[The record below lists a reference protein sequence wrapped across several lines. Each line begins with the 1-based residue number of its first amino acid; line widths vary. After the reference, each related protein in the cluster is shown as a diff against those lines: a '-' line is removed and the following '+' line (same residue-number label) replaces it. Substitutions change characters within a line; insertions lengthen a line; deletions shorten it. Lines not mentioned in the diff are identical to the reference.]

1 MILIYFCPVK
11 RAMLNSTLHI
21 IFESIPPESL
31 IQFMAVAVSIGTV
44 IILWKFGKSPEVKY
58 LILVEILAAIWAM
71 AYGIE
76 FLRDDLEAK
85 KFWSRLSYLGI
96 SFLPVCYFFFTTT
109 FSQKRKILT
118 PGIMALLLIV
128 PFLTV
133 PVAMTDEYHHL
144 LWKNVTLNTETNM
157 LIISHSSWFWI
168 FWIYSI
174 TLILAGL
181 FNLFRSVYNFTAYYR
196 SQVGTLMIATMI
208 PLGGNLMY
216 VTGINPLPGLDWT
229 PVLFVFTGLV
239 ITFGVLKYRM
249 FDLVPFARNKLIDT
263 MSDGVIVINSEGFI
277 EDFNHAVTKIFNL
290 ASVDIRRKRF
300 NTIFK
305 EYGTLVEAIAEGTGN
320 MAEII
325 LDDAVGRKYYQARIT
340 KIFDRNLIF
349 SGRLVQVNDVTSLKQ
364 TESRLKAEVE
374 ERGRLIEDLDAFA
387 HTVAHDLRSSLGS
400 VYASSEIMEECIRD
414 GNTELLPEFAGMI
427 KVAAQKAMHLTQ
439 ELLILATVSHQE
451 IEKKPLDMQRI
462 FHEAQKQV
470 KDLIEKSNTK
480 VSYGND
486 WPEALGYA
494 PWVEE
499 IWVNFLTNAIKYGG
513 TPPVV
518 SAGAVVTPD
527 NTIKFWVKDNGNGI
541 PPEKQHLLFQ
551 KHMRL
556 EPGKA
561 EGYGLGLSIVKRII
575 DKLSGNVG
583 LESTGR
589 NGEGALFWFELP
601 AADIY
606 QSEDILKTE
615 NKVFSEEAI

>member
-1 MILIYFCPVK
+1 LIYFCPVK
-11 RAMLNSTLHI
+11 RAMLNSTLNI
-21 IFESIPPESL
+21 IFENIPPESL

-58 LILVEILAAIWAM
+58 LILVEILAAIWALT
-71 AYGIE
+71 YGIE
-76 FLRDDLEAK
+76 FLRDDLETK
-85 KFWSRLSYLGI
+85 KFWSRLSYFGI
-96 SFLPVCYFFFTTT
+96 SFLPVCYFFFTTA
-109 FSQKRKILT
+109 FSQKRNILT
-118 PGIMALLLIV
+118 PGIMAVLLIL
-128 PFLTV
+128 PFITV

-144 LWKNVTLNTETNM
+144 LWKNVTLNAETNM
-157 LIISHSSWFWI
+157 LVISHGIWFWI

-174 TLILAGL
+174 SLILAGL
-181 FNLFRSVYNFTAYYR
+181 FNLFRSIYNFTAYYR

-216 VTGINPLPGLDWT
+216 VTGINPLPGFDWT

-239 ITFGVLKYRM
+239 ITFGVMKYRM

-277 EDFNHAVTKIFNL
+277 EDYNPAVTRIFKL
-290 ASVDIRRKRF
+290 EAGDIRRKRF
-300 NTIFK
+300 NSMFK
-305 EYGTLVEAIAEGTGN
+305 EYGTLVKAITEGTSDT
-320 MAEII
+320 AEIT
-325 LDDAVGRKYYQARIT
+325 LDDTEGHKYYQARFT
-340 KIFDRNLIF
+340 NIFDRNHKF
-349 SGRLVQVNDVTSLKQ
+349 SGRLVQVNDVTSLKK

-400 VYASSEIMEECIRD
+400 VYASSEIMEECIKD

-462 FHEAQKQV
+462 LLEAQKQV
-470 KDLIEKSNTK
+470 KDLIVKSKAKINTE
-480 VSYGND
+480 NN

-499 IWVNFLTNAIKYGG
+499 IWVNYLTNAIKYGG
-513 TPPVV
+513 VPPVV
-518 SAGAVVTPD
+518 TAGAVVSPD
-527 NTIKFWVKDNGNGI
+527 KKVRFWVKDNGNGI
-541 PPEKQHLLFQ
+541 LPEKQHLLFQ
-551 KHMRL
+551 KYMRL

-561 EGYGLGLSIVKRII
+561 EGYGLGLSIVKRIV
-575 DKLSGNVG
+575 DKLGGSVG
-583 LESTGR
+583 LESTGLKE
-589 NGEGALFWFELP
+589 EGALFWFELP
-601 AADIY
+601 ATDTY
-606 QSEDILKTE
+606 QPEGILKTA
-615 NKVFSEEAI
+615 NKVFSEEAC

>member
-1 MILIYFCPVK
+1 LIYFCPVK
-11 RAMLNSTLHI
+11 RSMINSTLHI
-21 IFESIPPESL
+21 FFENIPPESI
-31 IQFMAVAVSIGTV
+31 IQFMAVAVSIGT
-44 IILWKFGKSPEVKY
+44 ILILWKFGKSPEVKY

-71 AYGIE
+71 TYGIE
-76 FLRDDLEAK
+76 FLKDDLETK

-96 SFLPVCYFFFTTT
+96 SFLPVCYFFFTTS
-109 FSQKRKILT
+109 FSQKRNILT
-118 PGIMALLLIV
+118 PGIMALLLIL

-144 LWKNVTLNTETNM
+144 LWKNVTLHAETKM
-157 LIISHSSWFWI
+157 LDISHGSWFWI

-174 TLILAGL
+174 ALIVAGL
-181 FNLFRSVYNFTAYYR
+181 FNLFRSLYHFTAYYR

-208 PLGGNLMY
+208 PLVGNLMY
-216 VTGINPLPGLDWT
+216 VTGLNPLPGFDWT
-229 PVLFVFTGLV
+229 PVLFIFTGLV
-239 ITFGVLKYRM
+239 ITFGVMKYRM

-263 MSDGVIVINSEGFI
+263 MSDGVIVINSEGFV
-277 EDFNHAVTKIFNL
+277 EDYNPAVTKIFKL
-290 ASVDIRRKRF
+290 EADDIRRKRF
-300 NTIFK
+300 NSAFK
-305 EYGTLVEAIAEGTGN
+305 EYATLVEAIAEGTCN
-320 MAEII
+320 ITDITLDNAE
-325 LDDAVGRKYYQARIT
+325 GHKYYQARIT
-340 KIFDRNLIF
+340 RIFDRNLKL
-349 SGRLVQVNDVTSLKQ
+349 SGRLVQINDVTSLKQ
-364 TESRLKAEVE
+364 TESRLKGEVE

-400 VYASSEIMEECIRD
+400 VYSSSEIMEECIRD

-462 FHEAQKQV
+462 LLEAQKQV
-470 KDLIEKSNTK
+470 KDLIEKSKAKITTE
-480 VSYGND
+480 ND

-499 IWVNFLTNAIKYGG
+499 IWVNYLTNAIKYGG
-513 TPPVV
+513 IPPVV
-518 SAGAVVTPD
+518 TAGAEITPD
-527 NTIKFWVKDNGNGI
+527 ITIKFWVKDNGDGI

-551 KHMRL
+551 KYMRL

-575 DKLSGNVG
+575 DKLGGSAG

-589 NGEGALFWFELP
+589 KGEGALFWFELP
-601 AADIY
+601 AAETSHPKDFIKA
-606 QSEDILKTE
+606 D
-615 NKVFSEEAI
+615 NKVLSVQTF